1 MTHSRARATRRAALR
16 KAAERGFEA
25 ADRRLPVAVGG
36 KALIR
41 KVFPE
46 HWSFLLGELAL
57 YSFLVLLLTGVYL
70 TLFFDA
76 DMTQIRY
83 EGAYRP
89 LRGQPMSA
97 AYASTLKIS
106 FEVRGGLLVRQVH
119 HWAALVFVSAIGVH
133 MLRIFFTGAFRKP
146 RDINWIVGLTLF
158 VLALAEG
165 FSGYSLPD
173 DLLSG
178 TGLRIAEGIMLS
190 IPVVGT
196 YIVMFVF
203 GGQYPG
209 HEIIDRL
216 YPLHILLIPGL
227 LLALVVLHLLLV
239 VVLQHTHW
247 SGPGRTNKNVV
258 GHALM
263 PQFAARSSGLFFM
276 VAGVLGI
283 LGAVA
288 QINPVW
294 NYGPYNPSQVSTA
307 AQPDW
312 YVGFLEGSLRL
323 MPPFETTLFGHTLM
337 WNVLVPAV
345 ILPALLFLVLYAYP
359 LFEQW
364 ITGGEETPHVCDRPR
379 NRPVRTALG
388 VAGITFYGVLLLAG
402 GNDVLAFTF
411 DISLNRLTWAFRVA
425 LVVGPPL
432 AFVLTKRLCLALQ
445 NRDAQRVTEGEETS
459 HVRQSVE
466 GTFSADHEPLPQAE
480 TFRLTAQRFPHPV
493 ETDPSAGRSARLRAA
508 LSRWY
513 YQDSPARQWRAV
525 PHHRRRAQTAVS
537 GLRAEQREGR
547 TVSDRSA
554 RTGKRSRT
562 LRRR

>member
-1 MTHSRARATRRAALR
+1 MTHSRARAARRAALR
-16 KAAERGFEA
+16 KAAERGFKA
-25 ADRRLPVAVGG
+25 ADQRLPVAAGG
-36 KALIR
+36 RALLRKA
-41 KVFPE
+41 FPE

-57 YSFLVLLLTGVYL
+57 YSFLVLLLTGVFL

-83 EGAYRP
+83 HGAYRP
-89 LRGQPMSA
+89 LRGEPMSV

-106 FEVRGGLLVRQVH
+106 FEVRGGLLVRQIH
-119 HWAALVFVSAIGVH
+119 HWAALIFVSAIGLH

-146 RDINWIVGLTLF
+146 RDINWVIGLTLF

-178 TGLRIAEGIMLS
+178 TGLRIAQGIMLS

-196 YIVMFVF
+196 YVALFAF
-203 GGQYPG
+203 GGEYPG

-227 LLALVVLHLLLV
+227 LLALVVAHLLLV

-258 GHALM
+258 GHAM
-263 PQFAARSSGLFFM
+263 VPQFAARSTGLFFM

-283 LGAVA
+283 LGALA
-288 QINPVW
+288 QINPIW
-294 NYGPYNPSQVSTA
+294 NYGPYNTSQVSTA

-323 MPPFETTLFGHTLM
+323 MPPFETNLFGHTLM
-337 WNVLVPAV
+337 WNVLLPAV
-345 ILPALLFLVLYAYP
+345 VLPALLFLLLYAYP
-359 LFEQW
+359 FFERW
-364 ITGGEETPHVCDRPR
+364 ITDDDETPHVCDRPR

-388 VAGITFYGVLLLAG
+388 VAGVTFYGVLLLAG
-402 GNDVLAFTF
+402 GNDVLARTF
-411 DISLNRLTWAFRVA
+411 DVSLNALTWTFRVL

-432 AFVLTKRLCLALQ
+432 AFLLAKRLCLALQ
-445 NRDAQRVTEGEETS
+445 NRDAERVIEGEETS

-466 GTFSADHEPLPQAE
+466 GTFSADHEPLPQSE
-480 TFRLTAQRFPHPV
+480 KFRLAAQRFPRPP
-493 ETDPSAGRSARLRAA
+493 EADARAGRVARLRAA
-508 LSRWY
+508 LSHWY
-513 YQDSPARQWRAV
+513 YKDSPARQWRVVSHQRERARNAV
-525 PHHRRRAQTAVS
+525 A
-537 GLRAEQREGR
+537 GLRAEQRTDR
-547 TVSDRSA
+547 SVSGRSA
-554 RTGKRSRT
+554 RTGKRTRT

>member
-1 MTHSRARATRRAALR
+1 MTHSRARAARRAALR
-16 KAAERGFEA
+16 KTAERGFEA
-25 ADRRLPVAVGG
+25 AEQRLPVAAGG
-36 KALIR
+36 KALLR
-41 KVFPE
+41 KAFPE

-57 YSFLVLLLTGVYL
+57 YSFVVLLLTGVYL

-76 DMTQIRY
+76 NMTEIRY
-83 EGAYRP
+83 HGAYRP
-89 LRGQPMSA
+89 LRGELMSA

-119 HWAALVFVSAIGVH
+119 HWAALIFVGAIGLH

-146 RDINWIVGLTLF
+146 RDVNWVIGLTLF

-196 YIVMFVF
+196 YIALFVF

-227 LLALVVLHLLLV
+227 LVGLIVVHLILV
-239 VVLQHTHW
+239 VVLKHTHW
-247 SGPGRTNKNVV
+247 SGPGRTDKNVV
-258 GHALM
+258 GHAM
-263 PQFAARSSGLFFM
+263 VPQFAARSTGLFFM
-276 VAGVLGI
+276 VAGVLAV

-294 NYGPYNPSQVSTA
+294 NYGPYKTHQVSTA

-323 MPPFETTLFGHTLM
+323 MPPFETTLFGHTVM

-345 ILPALLFLVLYAYP
+345 ILPALLFLVLYMYP
-359 LFEQW
+359 FFERW
-364 ITGGEETPHVCDRPR
+364 ITGGDETPHVCDRPR

-388 VAGITFYGVLLLAG
+388 VAGITFYGVLLMAG

-411 DISLNRLTWAFRVA
+411 DISLNGLTWAFRVL

-432 AFVLTKRLCLALQ
+432 AYLLTKRLCLSLQ
-445 NRDAQRVTEGEETS
+445 QRDAERVIEGEETS

-466 GTFSADHEPLPQAE
+466 GTFSADHEPLPQGE
-480 TFRLTAQRFPHPV
+480 KFRLAAQCFPPPLEV
-493 ETDPSAGRSARLRAA
+493 DAAASRSARLRAA

-513 YQDSPARQWRAV
+513 YTDSPARQWRTID
-525 PHHRRRAQTAVS
+525 HQRERAQTAVS
-537 GLRAEQREGR
+537 GLRAEQRAGR
-547 TVSDRSA
+547 SVSDRSA

>member
-1 MTHSRARATRRAALR
+1 MTHSRARAARRAALR

-25 ADRRLPVAVGG
+25 AEQRLPVAAGG
-36 KALIR
+36 KALLR
-41 KVFPE
+41 KAFPE

-57 YSFLVLLLTGVYL
+57 YSFVVLLLTGVYL

-76 DMTQIRY
+76 NMTEIRY
-83 EGAYRP
+83 HGAYRP
-89 LRGQPMSA
+89 LRGELMSA

-119 HWAALVFVSAIGVH
+119 HWAALIFVGAIGLH

-146 RDINWIVGLTLF
+146 RDVNWVIGLTLF

-196 YIVMFVF
+196 YIALFVF

-227 LLALVVLHLLLV
+227 LVGLIVAHLILV
-239 VVLQHTHW
+239 VVLKHTHW
-247 SGPGRTNKNVV
+247 SGPGRTDKNVV
-258 GHALM
+258 GHAM
-263 PQFAARSSGLFFM
+263 VPQFAARSTGLFFM
-276 VAGVLGI
+276 VAGVLAL

-294 NYGPYNPSQVSTA
+294 NYGPYKTHQVSTA

-323 MPPFETTLFGHTLM
+323 MPPFETTLFGHTVM

-345 ILPALLFLVLYAYP
+345 ILPALLFLVLYMYP
-359 LFEQW
+359 FFERW
-364 ITGGEETPHVCDRPR
+364 ITGGDETPHVCDRPR

-388 VAGITFYGVLLLAG
+388 VAGITFYGVLLMAG

-411 DISLNRLTWAFRVA
+411 DISLNGLTWAFRA
-425 LVVGPPL
+425 LLVVGPPL
-432 AFVLTKRLCLALQ
+432 AYLLTKRLCLSLQ
-445 NRDAQRVTEGEETS
+445 QRDAERVIEGEETS

-466 GTFSADHEPLPQAE
+466 GTFSADHEPLPQGE
-480 TFRLTAQRFPHPV
+480 KFRLAAQRFPPPLEV
-493 ETDPSAGRSARLRAA
+493 DAVASRPARLRAA

-513 YQDSPARQWRAV
+513 YADSPARQWRTID
-525 PHHRRRAQTAVS
+525 HQRQRAQTAVS

-547 TVSDRSA
+547 SVSDRSA